1 MLISFRTWR
10 RTNRF
15 ELKMLAMDG
24 TAITY
29 KSVNLDNAENVDDEG
44 HQLVVEY
51 KETVELFR
59 CFFREFFIESFGM
72 HYRDRL
78 KQNYTLNKFMV
89 DVNFDDLKTFNEEL
103 ALKLQNQPSK
113 YQAPLEAAAK
123 DVVDTLTH
131 PRSAGHEVIA
141 DIQVVLNMNGAPTSI
156 RKIKSSDV
164 SHIIKVSGIVIAA
177 SQVRSRAVKVN
188 LQCRTCNHI
197 ISDIKVERGLEGFQL
212 PRTCRGSQGGV
223 TQRCPMD
230 PYHILPDRSVCV
242 DYQTLKLQ
250 ENPEDVP
257 QGEMPRHMQLYVD
270 RYLTDIVTP
279 GNRIEVTGIFSI
291 KKLFN
296 KQGQKGVDKTMS
308 LIRTPYLRV
317 LGIQVQN
324 KGPGRSDKPV
334 FTPEEE
340 REFQEFAK
348 QGDIYKKIS
357 KSIAPSIF
365 GSDDIKAAIACM
377 LFGGSRKRLPDG
389 LTRRGDINV
398 LLLGDPG
405 TAKSQLLKFVE
416 KVSPI
421 AVYTSGKGSSAAG
434 LTASVM
440 RDQHSRSFILEGGAM
455 VLADGGVVCIDEFD
469 KMREDDRVAI
479 HEAMEQ
485 QTISIAKAGIT
496 TTLNSRCSVLAAAN
510 SVFGRWDDS
519 KGDANIDFMPTIL
532 SRFDTIFVVKDIHD
546 SLRDAA
552 LAKHVVAVHM
562 NAEHETQD
570 DPDELSLDFLK
581 RYIYYA
587 RATCAPRLSEES
599 AQKLGKHYVQIRN
612 PPEERGKSNVISI
625 TVRQLEAIV
634 RLSESLAKMELL
646 PFVEMR
652 HVDEALRL
660 FNVSTIAAAAS
671 GQLAGAEGFTSKQD
685 EETFARV
692 EKQLKKHFLVGT
704 HVSEHMIVQEFV
716 RQNYSESVIKRVIE
730 YLIKRGELQY
740 RMQRK
745 LLYRLK

>member
-1 MLISFRTWR
+1 MMAMHGTEVSYRT
-10 RTNRF
+10 
-15 ELKMLAMDG
+15 
-24 TAITY
+24 
-29 KSVNLDNAENVDDEG
+29 VNLDKDENIEDEG
-44 HQLVVEY
+44 QQLVAEY
-51 KETVELFR
+51 KETVEQFR

-78 KQNYTLNKFMV
+78 KQNYTLHKYMI
-89 DVNFDDLKTFNEEL
+89 DISFDDLKTFNEEL
-103 ALKLQNQPSK
+103 AMKYQKQPSK
-113 YQAPLEAAAK
+113 YQVSLEAAAR
-123 DVVDTLTH
+123 DVVDALTH
-131 PRSAGHEVIA
+131 PRPEGQDNVE
-141 DIQVVLNMNGAPTSI
+141 DIQVIVNMDGAPTSI
-156 RKIKSSDV
+156 RRIKSSDV
-164 SHIIKVSGIVIAA
+164 SHLVKVSGIVIAA
-177 SQVRSRAVKVN
+177 SQVRSRAVKVT
-188 LQCRTCNHI
+188 LECRTCHHVI
-197 ISDIKVERGLEGFQL
+197 TDIKVERGLEGFQL
-212 PRTCRGSQGGV
+212 PRTCRGSQG
-223 TQRCPMD
+223 TQAQRCPMD
-230 PYHILPDRSVCV
+230 PYHIMPDKSVCV

-270 RYLTDIVTP
+270 RYLTDNVTP
-279 GNRIEVTGIFSI
+279 GNRVEVTGIFSI

-296 KQGQKGVDKTMS
+296 KQGQKGVDKSMS

-317 LGIQVQN
+317 LGVKVQN
-324 KGPGRSDKPV
+324 NGPGRSDNPI
-334 FTPEEE
+334 FSPEEE

-348 QGDIYKKIS
+348 QGDVYKKIS

-365 GSDDIKAAIACM
+365 GSDDIKASIACM

-416 KVSPI
+416 KVAPI

-519 KGDANIDFMPTIL
+519 KGDENIDFMPTIL
-532 SRFDTIFVVKDIHD
+532 SRFDTIFVVKDVHD
-546 SLRDAA
+546 SLRDAT

-562 NAEHETQD
+562 NAEHETREN
-570 DPDELSLDFLK
+570 PDELSLDFLK

-587 RATCAPRLSEES
+587 RATCAPRLSEEA
-599 AQKLGKHYVQIRN
+599 AQKLNKHYVQIRN
-612 PPEERGKSNVISI
+612 PPEDVQAKSNVIPI

-646 PFVEMR
+646 PFADVR

-660 FNVSTIAAAAS
+660 FNVSTIAAAAA
-671 GQLAGAEGFTSKQD
+671 GHLAGAEGFTNKAD
-685 EETFARV
+685 GETFARV

-716 RQNYSESVIKRVIE
+716 RQSYSESVIKRVIE
-730 YLIKRGELQY
+730 YLVKRGELQY
-740 RMQRK
+740 RMQRR
-745 LLYRLK
+745 LLYRIK